1 MRTALLHFRR
11 VHAEPMPGVIP
22 DPTLTRLLGSI
33 ESNNLVILC
42 GAGLS
47 IPSPSDLLS
56 ALAVARICYDRYLPI
71 HELPVALR
79 DDISGLANH
88 FHGNGEFQSVF
99 LKTLIPWNELVGEP
113 NAGHE
118 AIGDL
123 LASRAASAA
132 LSTNVDPMVEQWAKG
147 RKIAMRGAIE
157 ATEAALFSDIS
168 APLLKL
174 HGCIDRN
181 REETLWA
188 PQQLADAAVQQRL
201 ARWANWIE
209 PNLPGRDLLVVGFWA
224 DWGYLNEA
232 IDGLLS
238 GLALASVT
246 VIDPANS
253 ATLETRAPA
262 LWATLHNAGTFEHGS
277 LE

>member
-11 VHAEPMPGVIP
+11 SACRTNARSDP

-56 ALAVARICYDRYLPI
+56 ALAVARISTTDISLFTNSRR
-71 HELPVALR
+71 VKGN
-79 DDISGLANH
+79 ISGLANH

-113 NAGHE
+113 NAGHR

-147 RKIAMRGAIE
+147 RKIAMRAAIE

-201 ARWANWIE
+201 ARWANWIQL
-209 PNLPGRDLLVVGFWA
+209 NLPGRDLLVVGFWT

-238 GLALASVT
+238 GLALASVA

-253 ATLETRAPA
+253 ATLRTRAPA
-262 LWATLHNAGTFEHGS
+262 LWATLHNAGTFS
-277 LE
+277 TSRLE